1 MFVVLALDCI
11 IAEPNLLSFD
21 CIAAYLKSVSIE
33 DTKFENVKIE
43 NYNEKCVEAI
53 SVYKEQFNKD
63 ILIKSKDFQ
72 AQSSCI
78 SNKLIKS
85 NLVDLTLKHEAFKLL
100 GINDTFDIDDEVV
113 KSYILCDNEMSF
125 NDIFENIFSP
135 PNVIKNSTDYKEE
148 FCIKSYALEQ
158 ELINSSEYNVD
169 PNPMN
174 ITFDELNCN
183 ELMDDLIKSLR
194 TEIIAGFLKEYDN
207 SYQSVCANQ
216 IVNES
221 KIMDSIVKASV
232 LGLLQINDQQK
243 HKEMNLFVRK
253 FAKLIFDVASC

>member
-1 MFVVLALDCI
+1 MLTSTSITAEQTLPTIECI
-11 IAEPNLLSFD
+11 G
-21 CIAAYLKSVSIE
+21 AYLKSIKIE
-33 DTKFENVKIE
+33 DYQFENVKIE
-43 NYNEKCVEAI
+43 NYNEECIASI
-53 SVYKEQFNKD
+53 SVYKDHFNKD
-63 ILIKSKDFQ
+63 IVEKSKDFQ

-78 SNKLIKS
+78 AEKLIKS
-85 NLVDLTLKHEAFKLL
+85 DLVDLTLKHEAFKLL
-100 GINDTFDIDDEVV
+100 DIKHTFDIDDEIV
-113 KSYILCDNEMSF
+113 KGYILCDNEMSF
-125 NDIFENIFSP
+125 NDIFQNIFSP
-135 PNVIKNSTDYKEE
+135 PNVIKNTTDYKEE
-148 FCIKSYALEQ
+148 FCIKTYALEQ
-158 ELINSSEYNVD
+158 ELLNTSEYHVD

-232 LGLLQINDQQK
+232 LGLLQITNEQK
-243 HKEMNLFVRK
+243 LKEMNLFVRK